1 MKTQT
6 LLILAGAALL
16 AAQVPAPAQSILFD
30 FDTAPL
36 YTSLP
41 LDLTQDGLTA
51 HFSATGQGYSIQ
63 STTTAP
69 VVPVGFT
76 GRFIYPSS
84 VSPSDLLVS
93 FSKPLTN
100 FSIQY
105 SPQELGCDDSA
116 RMKVTAFM
124 DTAPVGTNTTTA
136 HAPGTWPVETLSI
149 TTSKSFNN
157 VVVHYD
163 ARPPTCQDWGSIFIA
178 DNMSVSLAPV
188 PPSLQI
194 AWRTNQIQLAW
205 PTNAAAFTLQANTNL
220 VSTNAWM
227 AVTNARAIN
236 GDVMNLTLPLETASR
251 FYRLKSP

>member
-1 MKTQT
+1 
-6 LLILAGAALL
+6 
-16 AAQVPAPAQSILFD
+16 
-30 FDTAPL
+30 
-36 YTSLP
+36 
-41 LDLTQDGLTA
+41 
-51 HFSATGQGYSIQ
+51 
-63 STTTAP
+63 
-69 VVPVGFT
+69 
-76 GRFIYPSS
+76 
-84 VSPSDLLVS
+84 
-93 FSKPLTN
+93 
-100 FSIQY
+100 
-105 SPQELGCDDSA
+105 
-116 RMKVTAFM
+116 
-124 DTAPVGTNTTTA
+124 
-136 HAPGTWPVETLSI
+136 VETLSI